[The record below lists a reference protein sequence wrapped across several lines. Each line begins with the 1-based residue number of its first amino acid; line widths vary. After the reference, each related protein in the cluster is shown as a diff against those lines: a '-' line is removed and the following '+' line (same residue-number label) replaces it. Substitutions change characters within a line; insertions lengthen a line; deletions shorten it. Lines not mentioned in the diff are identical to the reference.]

1 MGFIGRLKFNRR
13 FFAGLLV
20 VLVVFGVFGGG
31 FAGLENAYAEKGG
44 YWEQLMTTY
53 RNDGWA
59 GLLGAQEEDS
69 YGMTNKVGVYGV
81 GNGEYDTEELGIGAW
96 LIQKSSELVMW
107 TVSSELYD
115 DVFFSAGAKRAL
127 SFIWGVV
134 RDFVNMF
141 YLLILIFLAIT
152 TILRVNKFSDKKLF
166 FNVIVSAILVNF
178 SLPITLVVID
188 FSNVL
193 MDFFAQAIK
202 DTLHNQDIGTFFL
215 NHSHYAGSFSWDDLI
230 KGTVASIVQFVIEIA
245 MAVMLLFTA
254 VSLLVRLVAYWVLII
269 LSPLAFFS
277 IALPGSGSFQEWKD
291 KLLNYSFY
299 GPMMLFFIWIA
310 LLLLAEL
317 GAVLSQS
324 KQSDPFM
331 TFLVSYITVMYLLYY
346 GHDKS
351 KSMAAKAGDTV
362 SMLMKK
368 GGDYAVKAGKNVG
381 TLGMAP
387 LVESHAK
394 AQYTGI
400 KSKMMQNDLARQ
412 IFKEGREQKQKER
425 EQIATA
431 AWESGGLNPFGGKRK
446 DAKKHAKDS
455 IEVRRMKEKEKAM
468 EEAGFDW
475 ENRDKVIN
483 LAENGSG
490 IEKKI
495 ANIKR
500 AEKGWAGGKD
510 DAKNVIS
517 ALGGNK
523 QLKDQAIREMKK
535 NGNEYSVMNYY
546 LSLDDDNQ
554 EKQDYMKDAIKSM
567 MLASKDDKYDND
579 GATKDQSIRS
589 QFIREYFGN
598 RREDAMMAGILFGK
612 KNINDTAKFLNEDAE
627 VARNVMANRDGRFGL
642 NNKFPKP
649 KQKELLHTNLKGQ
662 IQQILAPSLV
672 GGGGS
677 GNTASAN
684 TTASGIYTGSGRQS
698 SARSNPQRGNFN
710 GVG

>member
-20 VLVVFGVFGGG
+20 VLVFFGVFGEMSTNAQSIFVDPSERNGG
-31 FAGLENAYAEKGG
+31 TAWEVLRNSLRHPFTVNDASDLPLAGDDGYGLGEGDDAENS
-44 YWEQLMTTY
+44 
-53 RNDGWA
+53 
-59 GLLGAQEEDS
+59 GLLGLS
-69 YGMTNKVGVYGV
+69 S
-81 GNGEYDTEELGIGAW
+81 W
-96 LIQKSSELVMW
+96 LIEKASGLVMW

-115 DVFFSAGAKRAL
+115 DVFFSEGARRAL

-141 YLLILIFLAIT
+141 YLLVLIFLAIT

-188 FSNVL
+188 FSNML
-193 MDFFAQAIK
+193 MDFFAQAITG
-202 DTLHNQDIGTFFL
+202 TLHGQEIGAFFL
-215 NHSHYAGSFSWDDLI
+215 EHSHYAESVSLTDLI
-230 KGTVASIVQFVIEIA
+230 KSGAASMAQFVIEVA
-245 MAVMLLFTA
+245 MAVMLFFTA
-254 VSLLVRLVAYWVLII
+254 ISLLVRLVAYWVLII

-299 GPMMLFFIWIA
+299 GPIMLFFIWIA

-317 GAVLSQS
+317 GVVLSQS
-324 KQSDPFM
+324 GQPDSFI
-331 TFLVSYITVMYLLYY
+331 TFIVSYIVVMYLLYY

-362 SMLMKK
+362 SMLMTK

-446 DAKKHAKDS
+446 DAKKHAEDS

-483 LAENGSG
+483 LSENGSG

-510 DAKNVIS
+510 DAKNVVS
-517 ALGGNK
+517 ALGDNK

-546 LSLDDDNQ
+546 LSLDDDNK
-554 EKQDYMKDAIKSM
+554 EKQDYIKDTIKNM
-567 MLASKDDKYDND
+567 MLASDNNEYNSDD
-579 GATKDQSIRS
+579 ATKDQSTRN
-589 QFIREYFGN
+589 QFIREYFGGN
-598 RREDAMMAGILFGK
+598 DEDAMIAGTLFGK
-612 KNINDTAKFLNEDAE
+612 KNINDMAKFLNEDVE
-627 VARNVMANRDGRFGL
+627 VAKNIRNRSGQRFGL
-642 NNKFPKP
+642 NEKVPTER
-649 KQKELLHTNLKGQ
+649 QKDVLYSNLKGQ
-662 IQQILAPSLV
+662 MQQVLAPSLV
-672 GGGGS
+672 GG
-677 GNTASAN
+677 
-684 TTASGIYTGSGRQS
+684 
-698 SARSNPQRGNFN
+698 RGN
-710 GVG
+710 G

>member
-13 FFAGLLV
+13 FFARLLV
-20 VLVVFGVFGGG
+20 VLVFFGVLGGINANAQSIFVDPSERNGGTAWEVFWNSFRHPFTVNDASDLPLAGDDGYGFG
-31 FAGLENAYAEKGG
+31 
-44 YWEQLMTTY
+44 
-53 RNDGWA
+53 
-59 GLLGAQEEDS
+59 EDDE
-69 YGMTNKVGVYGV
+69 
-81 GNGEYDTEELGIGAW
+81 EYDASLNIGPW
-96 LIQKSSELVMW
+96 LIQKASELVMW
-107 TVSSELYD
+107 TVSSDLYEG
-115 DVFFSAGAKRAL
+115 VFFSEGAKRVL

-141 YLLILIFLAIT
+141 YLLVLIFLAIT

-178 SLPITLVVID
+178 SLPITLAVID
-188 FSNVL
+188 FSNIL
-193 MDFFAQAIK
+193 MDFFATAITN
-202 DTLHNQDIGTFFL
+202 TLHGKDFATFIL
-215 NHSHYAGSFSWDDLI
+215 SHSHYSTSFSLMNLVR
-230 KGTVASIVQFVIEIA
+230 GGVASIVQFVIEVA
-245 MAVMLLFTA
+245 MAVMLFFTA
-254 VSLLVRLVAYWVLII
+254 ISLLIRLIAYWVLII
-269 LSPLAFFS
+269 LSPLAFFT
-277 IALPGSGSFQEWKD
+277 IALPNSNSFQEWKD

-317 GAVLSQS
+317 GTILATVNGAS
-324 KQSDPFM
+324 KWASGETGRWLAFIVP
-331 TFLVSYITVMYLLYY
+331 YITVMYLLYY
-346 GHDKS
+346 GHEKS
-351 KSMAAKAGDTV
+351 REMSVKAGDTV
-362 SMLMKK
+362 TKIMDK
-368 GGDYAVKAGKNVG
+368 GKDNAIKWGKNVG
-381 TLGMAP
+381 TWGMAP

-400 KSKMMQNDLARQ
+400 KSRMMQNDLARQ

-446 DAKKHAKDS
+446 EAKKHARDS

-483 LAENGSG
+483 LAENGRG

-554 EKQDYMKDAIKSM
+554 EKQDYMKDTIKSM
-567 MLASKDDKYDND
+567 MLASGDDRYNND
-579 GATKDQSIRS
+579 DATKDQSIRNE
-589 QFIREYFGN
+589 FIREYFSN
-598 RREDAMMAGILFGK
+598 RREDAMIAGILFGK
-612 KNINDTAKFLNEDAE
+612 KNINDMAKFLNEDVE
-627 VARNVMANRDGRFGL
+627 VAKNIRNRSGQRFGL
-642 NNKFPKP
+642 NEKVPTDR
-649 KQKELLHTNLKGQ
+649 QKDVLYSNLKGQ
-662 IQQILAPSLV
+662 AQQVLAPTLV
-672 GGGGS
+672 RGRNEGGQATRPMGP
-677 GNTASAN
+677 
-684 TTASGIYTGSGRQS
+684 IDE
-698 SARSNPQRGNFN
+698 N
-710 GVG
+710 GVEDVSVFS